1 VSDIVVP
8 KKFRVSEFV
17 KYVTMKCPNMHLR
30 SYYNKIT
37 KVIRD
42 EKFLIHFFQDSLIG
56 SALSWYMT
64 LDNTRVK
71 KWSDFADIFLKQY
84 KFNID
89 ISLNRTSLMV
99 VEKRNKK
106 IVREYAY
113 RWNNK
118 PIHIQPSLLEKGM
131 VTLFANTFKSSY
143 YEHLMGS
150 CAQYFYDVVI
160 AEKIE

>member
-42 EKFLIHFFQDSLIG
+42 EKFLIHFFEDSLIG

-89 ISLNRTSLMV
+89 ISLN
-99 VEKRNKK
+99 
-106 IVREYAY
+106 
-113 RWNNK
+113 
-118 PIHIQPSLLEKGM
+118 
-131 VTLFANTFKSSY
+131 
-143 YEHLMGS
+143 
-150 CAQYFYDVVI
+150 
-160 AEKIE
+160 